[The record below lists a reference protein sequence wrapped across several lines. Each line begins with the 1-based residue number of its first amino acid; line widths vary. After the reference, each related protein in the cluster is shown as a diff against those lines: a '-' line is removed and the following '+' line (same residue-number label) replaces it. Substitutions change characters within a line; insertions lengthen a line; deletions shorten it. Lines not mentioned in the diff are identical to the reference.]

1 MTSAPTNE
9 LGTPGGIRS
18 SYSPQAAGRN
28 TWEID
33 PLERSYELKFPH
45 SIAVYDR
52 MRSEDGH
59 VGSVMSALTLP
70 VIKADWQIDS
80 SGVDERVARFVRS
93 ELGLPAPGE
102 AQARRRR
109 QGISWRVHVEQ
120 ACHQL
125 WAGFMPFEQVYG
137 IGPANADQEGFDGD
151 VIHLRKL
158 APRLPRTIT
167 RIATEADGGLK
178 AIYQQ
183 LNDHTGGGRRE
194 IEIGVERLVFY
205 SHKMEGAD
213 WSGRSILRQAY
224 KHWLIKDVLLR
235 LDAQA
240 AERNS
245 MGVPTMEYDP
255 AEPGQQETARQV
267 VTNLR
272 AGHSAG
278 AHYPA
283 GMNLKIQGVQGQTVD
298 LIPRIKYNDQEISRS
313 ALAMFMDLG
322 HDRGS
327 QSLGET
333 FHGVFMDAVQ
343 SFADSIAEVATEH
356 IIRDLVELNFGPDE
370 PYPTL
375 TPGDLKASEGIN
387 SESLTRLVTAGVV
400 RADDDLEAYIR
411 TQNGLPAAKAETARV
426 VDNRAEIIGTL
437 IRAGYTP
444 ETAATIA
451 GIEGLEH
458 TGLAPVTV
466 QSLRSQIDPESGL
479 PNPALN
485 PTESTGE
492 PAAALGMDGSQPPLP
507 DVDTL
512 LGQLALDYQKRENK
526 RAQVEGQ

>member
-1 MTSAPTNE
+1 MTSPPTNE

-18 SYSPQAAGRN
+18 AYRAQASEGN
-28 TWEID
+28 IFEVD
-33 PLERSYELKFPH
+33 PLERLYELKFPQ

-59 VGSVMSALTLP
+59 VGSVLSAVTLP
-70 VIKADWQIDS
+70 VVKADWQIDS
-80 SGVDERVARFVRS
+80 SGVRDQVANFVRS

-109 QGISWRVHVEQ
+109 QGISWRAHVEQ
-120 ACHQL
+120 ACYQL

-137 IGPANADQEGFDGD
+137 IGPANADQKGFDGD

-158 APRLPRTIT
+158 APRLPRTVT

-178 AIYQQ
+178 AIYQEFS
-183 LNDHTGGGRRE
+183 DASTGRRE
-194 IEIGVERLVFY
+194 IEIGVDRLVFY
-205 SHKMEGAD
+205 THKMEGAD

-224 KHWLIKDVLLR
+224 KHWMIKDVLLR

-245 MGVPTMEYDP
+245 MGIPTMEYDP
-255 AEPGQQETARQV
+255 AEQGQQEIARQV
-267 VTNLR
+267 VASLR
-272 AGHSAG
+272 AGQSAG
-278 AHYPA
+278 AHYPK

-333 FHGVFMDAVQ
+333 FHHVFMDAVQ
-343 SFADSIAEVATEH
+343 DFANSIGETATEH

-375 TPGDLKASEGIN
+375 TPGDLRAAEGIGT
-387 SESLTRLVTAGVV
+387 EALTRLVNSGVV
-400 RADDDLEAYIR
+400 RADDDLEDYVR
-411 TQNGLPAAKAETARV
+411 NRNGLPAADKETARIMDLRSEV
-426 VDNRAEIIGTL
+426 MGSLV
-437 IRAGYTP
+437 RAGYSP
-444 ETAATIA
+444 DEVAQIM
-451 GIEGLEH
+451 GLEDLGH
-458 TGLAPVTV
+458 TGMAPVTV
-466 QSLRSQIDPESGL
+466 QRL
-479 PNPALN
+479 PDGEA
-485 PTESTGE
+485 PTQPDNTSVAIT
-492 PAAALGMDGSQPPLP
+492 PIPPGSQVAATQETIP
-507 DVDTL
+507 DVDKL
-512 LGQLALDYQKRENK
+512 LRKLAANFEQRETKRT
-526 RAQVEGQ
+526 QVEGQ